1 MPNYSEQHFEEALS
15 IFPGGV
21 NSPVRA
27 FGAVGGSP
35 PFIARGAGAKLWDED
50 RCEYIDYIGSW
61 GVAIL
66 GHAHPKLIAQLHETA
81 QKGFSFGAPTELE
94 NRLGKMVR
102 QIFPSMEKLRFV
114 SSGTEAVMSAVRI
127 ARAATGRD
135 KIIKFEGC
143 YHGHADYLLV
153 EAGSG
158 AATFG
163 IPSSLG
169 VPKDFAKHTLVAP
182 YNHLPAVEQLFE
194 KNKNEIA
201 CVIVEPVA
209 GNMGCSPPVPG
220 FLQGLRDLCSAHGA
234 LLIFDEVIT
243 GFRVCLGGAQQLYN
257 IKPDLTCLGKILGGG
272 LPIGAYGGKK
282 SLIDLVA
289 PLGAVYQ
296 AGTLSGNPLAMACGC
311 KTLEI
316 LTQKNIYDQLQE
328 KTDKLLSGIK
338 EITKAKKILAQIQSV
353 GSMWTL
359 FFNPNPI
366 KNFSD
371 AKKSDLERFK
381 IFFHKALE
389 KGIYL
394 PPSQFEACFVSL
406 AHQNQEID
414 QTLAVF
420 EAIFSKI

>member
-1 MPNYSEQHFEEALS
+1 MSDKLSRQFFEESLA

-27 FGAVGGSP
+27 FGAVGGTP
-35 PFIARGAGAKLWDED
+35 PFIARGAGAKLWDVDGREF
-50 RCEYIDYIGSW
+50 IDYVGSW

-66 GHAHPKLIAQLHETA
+66 GHAHPKLIAQLYETA

-94 NRLGKMVR
+94 SRLGKMVR

-114 SSGTEAVMSAVRI
+114 SSGTEAAMSAVRL
-127 ARAATGRD
+127 ARGATGRD

-163 IPSSLG
+163 VPSSAG

-182 YNHLPAVEQLFE
+182 YNNLSAVEQLFE

-209 GNMGCSPPVPG
+209 GNMGCVPPAPG
-220 FLQGLRDLCSAHGA
+220 FLLGLRDLCSANNA

-243 GFRVCLGGAQQLYN
+243 GFRVSLGGAQQLFN
-257 IKPDLTCLGKILGGG
+257 IQPDLTCLGKILGGG

-282 SLIDLVA
+282 SLIDLVS
-289 PLGAVYQ
+289 PLGPIYQ

-328 KTDKLLSGIK
+328 KTDRLLSGIQ
-338 EITKAKKILAQIQSV
+338 EIIKAKKIAAQIQSQ

-359 FFNPNPI
+359 FFNPNPVT
-366 KNFSD
+366 NFTE
-371 AKKSDLERFK
+371 AKK
-381 IFFHKALE
+381 FFHKALE
-389 KGIYL
+389 RGIYL

-420 EAIFSKI
+420 DSILSEI